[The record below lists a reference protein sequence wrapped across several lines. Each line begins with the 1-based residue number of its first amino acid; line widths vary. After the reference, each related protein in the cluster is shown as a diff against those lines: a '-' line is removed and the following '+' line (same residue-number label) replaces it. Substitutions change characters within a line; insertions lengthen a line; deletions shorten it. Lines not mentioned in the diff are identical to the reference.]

1 MGNLSQGL
9 TTLIIKNFFLIS
21 HLNLPSFSLRLPPLS
36 YDYMPLL
43 KVPRIPKFLLSV
55 SSAPIPKFQALEM
68 TQKRSKEPVDLSDV
82 LCLTQPLTSVENVHD
97 VFKGAVVKTGSS
109 RSAVDGKKNL

>member
-1 MGNLSQGL
+1 
-9 TTLIIKNFFLIS
+9 
-21 HLNLPSFSLRLPPLS
+21 
-36 YDYMPLL
+36 
-43 KVPRIPKFLLSV
+43 
-55 SSAPIPKFQALEM
+55 M

-109 RSAVDGKKNL
+109 RSAVDGKKNSLKLNYSPRFIEHH